1 MVVDSVFGSVGG
13 FEALPA
19 LGAPDAILIG
29 CRIPLNDD
37 VEAFS
42 RRELPGDFGGDCDL
56 SIRSNK
62 LDTPSSLELRQ
73 PRVFHCNSNNPIE
86 LDRESITGI

>member
-1 MVVDSVFGSVGG
+1 MLPRFIHQLVVDSVFGSVGG

-56 SIRSNK
+56 SIRSN
-62 LDTPSSLELRQ
+62 
-73 PRVFHCNSNNPIE
+73 
-86 LDRESITGI
+86 